1 MEKAAKVGL
10 MSDMPLDKFTDVSA
24 RGDSITWLR
33 EGSASGPGGSA
44 GLQAMQLLQ
53 EVQADLHSV
62 MHLEK
67 RSAEYQLAVYVGGG
81 SQYVKH
87 RDALPDDGADPHQRR
102 VTAILYAN
110 PNWRP
115 ARGGQLRIWLP
126 PGASSPSASPPP
138 GTTDEPQQS
147 ALGSPEGQDLSAAT
161 ASASSQ
167 ADGKTA
173 GQQHAPECQEA
184 QHSAHSSCSDA
195 APGHLLA
202 EQEPC
207 DRRSTASDFLQLPK
221 DATLWHGHLQRDA
234 DSHWQC
240 DGAVPGLSDKLQDVK
255 LQKSSHSG
263 PQSGIHLQEVNGE
276 SVLDIA
282 PVSGRLVV
290 FLSGAIDHAVLPSH
304 NPRVA
309 LTAWCQ

>member
-1 MEKAAKVGL
+1 M
-10 MSDMPLDKFTDVSA
+10 
-24 RGDSITWLR
+24 
-33 EGSASGPGGSA
+33 
-44 GLQAMQLLQ
+44 
-53 EVQADLHSV
+53 
-62 MHLEK
+62 
-67 RSAEYQLAVYVGGG
+67 
-81 SQYVKH
+81 
-87 RDALPDDGADPHQRR
+87 
-102 VTAILYAN
+102 TAILYAN

-207 DRRSTASDFLQLPK
+207 DRSSTASDFLQLPK

-263 PQSGIHLQEVNGE
+263 
-276 SVLDIA
+276 
-282 PVSGRLVV
+282 
-290 FLSGAIDHAVLPSH
+290 
-304 NPRVA
+304 
-309 LTAWCQ
+309 